1 MASKILVVDRNEAF
15 AAMLEDMLT
24 TDGGHQ
30 VEVVHNGRGALAALA
45 RNNFDLTIVDMD
57 LGPDGM
63 DYHELIQGVR
73 QSQPTMRLMLIPL
86 MGEDL
91 PPEASQLNIQGTLSK
106 PFFAD
111 DLLPN
116 IEDALI
122 KDVRPLSQPAPTIPA
137 APPIPA
143 SPVASASIS
152 DAPPETEA
160 VLNDLAREVTA
171 DSVMILSGKSGS
183 IVAHASTLREDTVQT
198 LASLSLDT
206 IRAAQ
211 ATAHLLGQPDEPF
224 EHNMF
229 ENNSL
234 RLYIMA
240 LPENLLLVIV
250 APVSTPLGTIRHNS
264 RRAAR
269 DLAGVVLT

>member
-1 MASKILVVDRNEAF
+1 MAPKILVVDRNEAF

-24 TDGGHQ
+24 TDGGYQ
-30 VEVVHNGRGALAALA
+30 VEVVHNGQDALAAL
-45 RNNFDLTIVDMD
+45 NQNGFDLTIVDMD
-57 LGPDGM
+57 LGSSGM
-63 DYHELIQGVR
+63 DYQELIQGVR
-73 QSQPTMRLMLIPL
+73 QSQPAMRLMLIPL

-91 PPEASQLNIQGTLSK
+91 PPEASQLNIQGTLAK

-116 IEDALI
+116 IEDALT
-122 KDVRPLSQPAPTIPA
+122 KDVRAPSQSAPVAPA
-137 APPIPA
+137 ASA
-143 SPVASASIS
+143 PVTEAR
-152 DAPPETEA
+152 PEVGA
-160 VLNDLAREVTA
+160 VLNELAREVTA
-171 DSVMILSGKSGS
+171 DSVILLSGESGS
-183 IVAHASTLREDTVQT
+183 IIAHASTLREDTVKT
-198 LASLSLDT
+198 LASLSVET
-206 IRAAQ
+206 VRAAQ
-211 ATAHLLGQPDEPF
+211 ATAQLLGQPDAPF

-240 LPENLLLVIV
+240 LLENLLLVIV

-269 DLAGVVLT
+269 DLAGVALT